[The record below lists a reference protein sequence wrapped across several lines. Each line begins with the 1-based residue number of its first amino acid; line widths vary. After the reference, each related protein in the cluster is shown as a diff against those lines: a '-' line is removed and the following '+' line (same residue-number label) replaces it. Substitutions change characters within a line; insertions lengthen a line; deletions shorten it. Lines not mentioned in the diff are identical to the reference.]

1 MSFAGA
7 DTATVVLFSIYSYLR
22 LRRTLIAIA
31 LCGGPQPKLRYAPS
45 TIPSSDCTNDW
56 PASQPHTRGL
66 ATGRTSASTHEKI
79 AFHEQSSSMSHRDV
93 AFRAAFWTDPDQ
105 RHAALRA
112 AAAAYDR
119 AWRADPFKPNVLSGA
134 DTAEE
139 RHDLRWDE
147 DLTVRHAIRNGGC
160 TLIRMAD
167 PLVRSDRRS
176 WASLGFPWAS
186 GQLLDAC
193 AGQNL
198 ASWLVRVDCSEGN
211 RGFICIG
218 VCEPTAC
225 CAWGLSLCTGML
237 ERNTRGL
244 DGRFAGDAPHV
255 AAPFWP
261 DGDGTQVLHD
271 AEGRPAH
278 MQGKAV
284 GSVIRVIVDRE
295 AGTLAFSVNGGAP
308 LVALTGFPQNTP
320 LRPWALLGYSGDAIT
335 ISGYSESGGGPRP
348 ETIEQVLGPP
358 LLNGLCPA
366 LSDSTCRA
374 PTYWSLGRHAYRIYD
389 HGDE

>member
-1 MSFAGA
+1 
-7 DTATVVLFSIYSYLR
+7 
-22 LRRTLIAIA
+22 
-31 LCGGPQPKLRYAPS
+31 
-45 TIPSSDCTNDW
+45 
-56 PASQPHTRGL
+56 
-66 ATGRTSASTHEKI
+66 
-79 AFHEQSSSMSHRDV
+79 MSHRDV

-237 ERNTRGL
+237 ERNTEASTAASPATPHTLRRPFGL
-244 DGRFAGDAPHV
+244 TVMVLRCSTTRKDALL
-255 AAPFWP
+255 
-261 DGDGTQVLHD
+261 TC
-271 AEGRPAH
+271 
-278 MQGKAV
+278 
-284 GSVIRVIVDRE
+284 RE
-295 AGTLAFSVNGGAP
+295 K
-308 LVALTGFPQNTP
+308 
-320 LRPWALLGYSGDAIT
+320 PWA
-335 ISGYSESGGGPRP
+335 P
-348 ETIEQVLGPP
+348 
-358 LLNGLCPA
+358 
-366 LSDSTCRA
+366 
-374 PTYWSLGRHAYRIYD
+374 
-389 HGDE
+389 